1 MKMQKKGLAALLC
14 LVMMMSVFTL
24 AGCGSSAGS
33 TATQTPATETT
44 QAPAAA
50 AGISKDKI
58 KVGFIYIGSAHDG
71 GYSQAHDRGR
81 QEMMETL
88 GLTDDQV
95 IVMEDVPEGADCE
108 KAARDMIDNGCNVI
122 YANSFG
128 HGEWLANVAKEFP
141 EVKFGHATG
150 ITTYDLPNYSNYMGR
165 IEEPRYLSGIVAGL
179 KTKTGKIGYVAAMPI
194 AEVVRGIDAF
204 TLGVRSVNPTATVE
218 VIWMN
223 TWYDPALEKTTAT
236 TLLNNG
242 CDVIA
247 QHCDTTSPQ
256 VASEEK
262 GAFAIGYNSSTL
274 EAAPKAYLTAP
285 LFNWGKFYAADVQSV
300 IDGTWKSQRY
310 WEGLNAGVVDLDTL
324 SANCA
329 EGTAEK
335 VEAAKAKIMDGSLVI
350 FSGPIKDNEGNEKV
364 KAGESLTDADL
375 ESLQWFVEG
384 VIGSVPT
391 SN

>member
-1 MKMQKKGLAALLC
+1 MQKKGLAALLC
-14 LVMMMSVFTL
+14 LVMMMSIFTL
-24 AGCGSSAGS
+24 AGCGS
-33 TATQTPATETT
+33 TAPKETAAAETT
-44 QAPAAA
+44 TPAAA
-50 AGISKDKI
+50 TGIAKDKI

-71 GYSQAHDRGR
+71 GYSQAHDNGR
-81 QEMMETL
+81 LDMMATL
-88 GLTDDQV
+88 GLTEDQV
-95 IVMEDVPEGADCE
+95 VVMEDVPEGADCE

-128 HGEWLANVAKEFP
+128 HGEWLANVAKDFP

-150 ITTYDLPNYSNYMGR
+150 IGTYDLPNYSTYMGR
-165 IEEPRYLSGIVAGL
+165 IYEARYLSGIAAGL
-179 KTKTGKIGYVAAMPI
+179 KTQTGKIGYVAAMPI

-256 VASEEK
+256 VAAEEK

-274 EAAPKAYLTAP
+274 DAAPKAYLTAP
-285 LFNWGKFYAADVQSV
+285 LFHWGKFYAADVQSV

-310 WEGLNAGVVDLDTL
+310 WEGLNAGVVALDDL

-329 EGTAEK
+329 EGTSEK

-364 KAGESLTDADL
+364 AAGQSLTDAEL

-384 VIGSVPT
+384 VIGSVPK